1 MSEREKREKLIQFLR
16 DWALK
21 ANDGISFES
30 IADHLLANG
39 VEVPD

>member
-1 MSEREKREKLIQFLR
+1 MSDKEKRDKLIQILR

-30 IADHLLANG
+30 IAEHLLVNG